1 MEQHPVPQQIS
12 SYQFKLVGDMTL
24 KQFFEVAGGVVVALI
39 IYSLPLPAFLR
50 WPFIIVSVLFGA
62 ALAFLPIE
70 ERPLESWVIAF
81 IRSIYQPTMFYWKKP
96 EVPPQYF
103 LKPSTA
109 PASAEGSTTTTNAAF
124 LNNLESGERAFFSNI
139 TKMFSSQA
147 AKAYTPNP
155 AEGATIVNPQVEVQK
170 NTPTQVP
177 FSPPRMVVPQEN
189 MIQTPPP
196 QFPKKLVI
204 PQVPPLQ
211 VEKSQTPVP
220 GAPTPTATP
229 LDIKPESV
237 YQILPNQP
245 VQVGSAPQKFSPE
258 AEPPATPTQPNIIVG
273 QVMDP
278 QGKIL
283 EGAILEIK
291 DMQGRP
297 VRALKSNRVGHFFIV
312 TPLTNGE
319 YQLSCEKDGQ
329 EFETINIFA
338 DGKIIEPVAVKSKGE
353 IKQ

>member
-96 EVPPQYF
+96 DVPPQYF
-103 LKPSTA
+103 LNPSA
-109 PASAEGSTTTTNAAF
+109 PVAAPSDTSSSAPNATF

-147 AKAYTPNP
+147 AKAYTPTQS
-155 AEGATIVNPQVEVQK
+155 ETATIVNPQTTVQQ
-170 NTPTQVP
+170 NIPTQVP
-177 FSPPRMVVPQEN
+177 FSPPRMVIPQEN
-189 MIQTPPP
+189 MMQTPP
-196 QFPKKLVI
+196 QYAKKIV
-204 PQVPPLQ
+204 VPTLPPVQ
-211 VEKSQTPVP
+211 VEKSSTPV
-220 GAPTPTATP
+220 ADTPKAVATP
-229 LDIKPESV
+229 IEIKPESIH
-237 YQILPNQP
+237 QILPNQP
-245 VQVGSAPQKFSPE
+245 TQIGTQPQKFSPD
-258 AEPPATPTQPNIIVG
+258 AEPPATPTQPNVVVG

-278 QGKIL
+278 QGKIV

-291 DMQGRP
+291 DLAGRP

-312 TPLTNGE
+312 TPLTNGQ
-319 YQLSCEKDGQ
+319 YQLSCEKDGL
-329 EFETINIFA
+329 EFDTINIIA
-338 DGKIIEPVAVKSKGE
+338 DGQIIEPMAIKSKGE